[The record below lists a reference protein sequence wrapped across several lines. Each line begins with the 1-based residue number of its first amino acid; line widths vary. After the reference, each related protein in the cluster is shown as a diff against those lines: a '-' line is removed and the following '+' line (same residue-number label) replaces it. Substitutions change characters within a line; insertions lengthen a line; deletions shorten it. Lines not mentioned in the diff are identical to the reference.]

1 MRIQLMFLSIYAISI
16 TRCLAQ
22 TQQNGHSEIFDVI
35 DDSSPTEE
43 GQRKDVITKKRATS
57 KEKLVGFTDILKS
70 SLDMITS
77 RNEDPVPVRQFL
89 NKHFF
94 TNDKDM
100 SIWSKAIDEAE
111 QLFHV
116 KFTERDLADMQGFLR
131 DTYQYMLT
139 CDDNLRESKRK
150 SLDLKKHVQC
160 YVEIYNVVQSGKLF
174 FGLPADTDIGKT
186 RILSL
191 NMAYS
196 MMKMLY
202 LQMSKL
208 LSAKADLNPLV
219 IAKPM
224 LDTSVRLV
232 NHYNRIG
239 DAVNASILSGVSAVK
254 TCVRETIFFREFND
268 HCSPVVNMQDALTI
282 SGGSTRSLFDHKYRV
297 TVTDESTGDTVCE
310 LIKQSPTDAELSK
323 MKKDC
328 GDKRNKHIN
337 KLMQK
342 MSSYLKDR
350 TEVVTESL
358 QKLWGKNK
366 KKLKIIASSYVD
378 DSAIDM
384 FQK

>member
-1 MRIQLMFLSIYAISI
+1 
-16 TRCLAQ
+16 
-22 TQQNGHSEIFDVI
+22 
-35 DDSSPTEE
+35 
-43 GQRKDVITKKRATS
+43 
-57 KEKLVGFTDILKS
+57 
-70 SLDMITS
+70 
-77 RNEDPVPVRQFL
+77 
-89 NKHFF
+89 
-94 TNDKDM
+94 M
-100 SIWSKAIDEAE
+100 SIWPKAIDEAE
-111 QLFHV
+111 QMFHV
-116 KFTERDLADMQGFLR
+116 KFTERDLADMQSFLR

-139 CDDNLRESKRK
+139 CDDNLRESAKK
-150 SLDLKKHVQC
+150 NIDLKKHVQC
-160 YVEIYNVVQSGKLF
+160 YVEIYNVVQTGKLF
-174 FGLPADTDIGKT
+174 FGLPADSDIGKT

-202 LQMSKL
+202 LHMSKL

-219 IAKPM
+219 IAKPI

-297 TVTDESTGDTVCE
+297 TVTDETTGETICE

-328 GDKRNKHIN
+328 GNKRNKHID

-342 MSSYLKDR
+342 MSSYLKER
-350 TEVVTESL
+350 TEVITEAL

-366 KKLKIIASSYVD
+366 KKLKSIASSYVD
-378 DSAIDM
+378 DNAIDM